1 MGYAYLGVVTS
12 KGDTMSWINRLGAEV
27 TLLDSHILSII
38 KNILLRHWYLSDKSQ
53 NSIKYENQ
61 IFRFTIKKHYYF
73 SVRTL

>member
-1 MGYAYLGVVTS
+1 MADAYLGVVTS

-53 NSIKYENQ
+53 NSIKYE
-61 IFRFTIKKHYYF
+61 IKYLVLQSKKLLF
-73 SVRTL
+73 LG